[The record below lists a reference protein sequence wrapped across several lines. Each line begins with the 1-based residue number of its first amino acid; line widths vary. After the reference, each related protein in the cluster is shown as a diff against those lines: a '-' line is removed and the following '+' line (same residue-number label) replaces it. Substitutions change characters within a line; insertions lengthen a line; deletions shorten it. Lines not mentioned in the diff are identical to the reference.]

1 MPYRLG
7 RLIDHIGLRVSD
19 YPAARAIW
27 LALFEALGLG
37 DAVEE
42 DAEDGLSLDELYI
55 GPAREGGP
63 ITRNVHICLQAP
75 DRDAV
80 QRAHAAALAA
90 GATDNGAPGLRG
102 YHEGYYAAFLIDP
115 DGNNIEIKCDER
127 ATSRSAAFVEVGP

>member
-7 RLIDHIGLRVSD
+7 RLIDHIGLRVND

-42 DAEDGLSLDELYI
+42 DPDEGLNLDELYI
-55 GPAREGGP
+55 GPARAGGP
-63 ITRNVHICLQAP
+63 VSRGLHICLQASN
-75 DRDAV
+75 REAV

-90 GATDNGAPGLRG
+90 GARNNGAPGLRS
-102 YHEGYYAAFLIDP
+102 YHEGYYAAFLLDAE
-115 DGNNIEIKCDER
+115 GNNIEIKYDEQ
-127 ATSRSAAFVEVGP
+127 ATARTAGFIEVTP